1 MQEIAHGIYIEDS
14 YLGVTLGAISLP
26 HGLILVDAPPR
37 PEDVRTWRSTLLNLG
52 GGVDR
57 LLVNLDLHIDRTL
70 GARAMECTVVA
81 HEKTSQVFRNRPT
94 TFKGQNTET
103 GAEWEQINGLG
114 SIRWSPPE
122 VTFTNQMLVHWGDH
136 PVSLEYHPGPNPG
149 AIWIV
154 LDEPRVIFLGDAV
167 VTNQP
172 PFLGSADLPA
182 WIETLQPLLSSTYR
196 DYSLVSGRNGLVS
209 QDEIRKL
216 LDLLKQINAQL
227 EKSAAAKEPP
237 EITERMVPKLLSRLE
252 IPTDRQEMYA
262 HRLRWGLNHYYT
274 RHYRPSAVEG
284 EE

>member
-1 MQEIAHGIYIEDS
+1 MQEIAHGIYFEDA

-26 HGLILVDAPPR
+26 HGLILIDAPPR
-37 PEDVRTWRSTLLNLG
+37 PDDVRTWRSALLNLG

-57 LLVNLDLHIDRTL
+57 LLVNLDSHIDRTL

-94 TFKGQNTET
+94 AFKAQNTET

-114 SIRWSPPE
+114 SIRWAPPE
-122 VTFTNQMLVHWGDH
+122 VTFSHQMLVHWGDY
-136 PVSLEYHPGPNPG
+136 PVSLEHHPGPNPG

-154 LDEPRVIFLGDAV
+154 LDGPQVIFLGDAV
-167 VTNQP
+167 VPNQP

-182 WIETLQPLLSSTYR
+182 WIDTLQPLLSSKYR

-209 QDEIRKL
+209 QDEVRKQL
-216 LDLLKQINAQL
+216 ELLKQVNNQM
-227 EKSAAAKEPP
+227 EKIAEGKEPP
-237 EITERMVPKLLSRLE
+237 EATERLVPKLLSRIEL
-252 IPTDRQEMYA
+252 PADRRDMYA
-262 HRLRWGLNHYYT
+262 HRLRWGLYHYYA
-274 RHYRPSAVEG
+274 RRYRPSTVEG

>member
-1 MQEIAHGIYIEDS
+1 MQEIAHGIYTEDS

-37 PEDVRTWRSTLLNLG
+37 PEDVRSWRSALLNLG

-57 LLVNLDLHIDRTL
+57 LLVNLDSHIDRTL

-122 VTFTNQMLVHWGDH
+122 VTFTNQMLVHWGDY

-182 WIETLQPLLSSTYR
+182 WIETLQPLLSSRYR

-252 IPTDRQEMYA
+252 IPADRQEMYA